1 MKPRVEDD
9 IFGLEKANVL
19 DIQLIIQN
27 NKRDTAQRG
36 KTIQVYIVKMEYTIE
51 NEFDLIHN
59 QRNSI

>member
-1 MKPRVEDD
+1 MEPRVEDD
-9 IFGLEKANVL
+9 IFGLGKANGL
-19 DIQLIIQN
+19 DIQLFIQN

>member
-9 IFGLEKANVL
+9 IFGLGKANVL

-36 KTIQVYIVKMEYTIE
+36 KTIQVYNCCK
-51 NEFDLIHN
+51 NGIHY
-59 QRNSI
+59 